1 MAITLN
7 GDTSSGL
14 VMTSDTSGEI
24 KLQSAGADIVTVD
37 SSGITMASGKTI
49 PAASL
54 TGALPAIDGSALTG
68 IASGAFN
75 VHLLLSGS
83 TFTPKSTST
92 KMYVQ
97 VYGAQGGVSATYAGG
112 VGGSGFSEKY
122 YSGSLAASY
131 SYSVGAGGA
140 LGATGGTTT
149 FDTISI
155 TSSAGVTSTTAS
167 SGGVGSGGDFNA
179 TGGSG
184 GTGLNS
190 GGTARNGG
198 MGGDATRAGNGGN
211 GAAGSASIAGGGG
224 GTGGNNASLGTG
236 GDAATAA
243 DASALDLATILD
255 IPGYTESFTGG
266 GGGSATQGGSGAVAR
281 IITSELFLLSYAGR
295 INSANN
301 GSRTGKDAFIIVV
314 EW

>member
-1 MAITLN
+1 LL
-7 GDTSSGL
+7 DTNSNL
-14 VMTSDTSGEI
+14 
-24 KLQSAGADIVTVD
+24 SA
-37 SSGITMASGKTI
+37 SK
-49 PAASL
+49 L

-68 IASGAFN
+68 ISSGAFN
-75 VHLLLSGS
+75 VHLLLSGT

-112 VGGSGFSEKY
+112 AGGSGFSEKY
-122 YSGSLAASY
+122 YTSLAASY

-140 LGATGGTTT
+140 AGTTGGTTT

-155 TSSAGVTSTTAS
+155 PSSAGVTSTTAS

-184 GTGLNS
+184 GNGLNS
-190 GGTARNGG
+190 GGTVRNGG
-198 MGGDATRAGNGGN
+198 NGGDATRAGNGGN

-236 GDAATAA
+236 GSAATSA

-255 IPGYTESFTGG
+255 IPGYTESFTAGG
-266 GGGSATQGGSGAVAR
+266 GAGANQGGSGAVAR
-281 IITSELFLLSYAGR
+281 LITSELFLLSYAGR
-295 INSANN
+295 INSGNN
-301 GSRTGKDAFIIVV
+301 GGRDGKDAFIIVV